1 MNGSFRRP
9 MRWASSLATTL
20 LLVALTAAC
29 DSAPAAKGDAPDAA
43 VGASTLMHQGPGMET
58 LRLPHGSPAISFAVV
73 QRVALPGEL
82 ETTGQVVFDDR
93 RVASIISRV
102 TGRIE
107 KVRVSQWDY
116 VRRGQSIL
124 TLYSPDFMTAEAEY
138 LQAKAAQS
146 ALASGGADNAQFAR
160 SMVEA
165 ARRKL
170 ELLGIAPDQIDA
182 IKTAA
187 PSFVMRAPIS
197 GNVIQNQALR
207 GAAVNAGD
215 VLYSVGTLDDVWITA
230 DIYEDDLARVQ
241 VGQSLE
247 AVTTAYP
254 NEVFHGLI
262 DRISPNIDTNT
273 HTLQL
278 RCAVQNPG
286 FKLKP
291 QMLVRVR
298 ITVPTGQ
305 VLIVPREALVFETDE
320 YFAYV
325 YAGHDRLERRKIAIG
340 TWSRE
345 GYVRV
350 VSGLISGD
358 RVVVHEALQVDQ
370 LWHEAY
376 GDNS

>member
-1 MNGSFRRP
+1 MN
-9 MRWASSLATTL
+9 RWFHSAARSASLLAGPL
-20 LLVALTAAC
+20 LLALTAAC
-29 DSAPAAKGDAPDAA
+29 DSAPAAKGDAPGAA
-43 VGASTLMHQGPGMET
+43 VGPPTLMHQGPGLEL
-58 LRLPHGSPAISFAVV
+58 LRLPIGSPAISFAVV
-73 QRVALPGEL
+73 QRVALPGDL
-82 ETTGQVVFDDR
+82 ETTGQVAFDDR

-107 KVRVSQWDY
+107 EVRVSQWDY

-138 LQAKAAQS
+138 LQAKAAEP
-146 ALASGGADNAQFAR
+146 ALANGGTESVQFAR
-160 SMVEA
+160 AMVEA

-170 ELLGIAPDQIDA
+170 ELLGITPDQIEA

-187 PSFVMRAPIS
+187 PSFAMRAPIS
-197 GNVIQNQALR
+197 GNIVQSQTLR

-230 DIYEDDLARVQ
+230 DIYEDDLSRVR
-241 VGQSLE
+241 VGQHLD

-254 NEVFHGLI
+254 DDVFHGVI
-262 DRISPNIDTNT
+262 DRISPNVDPNT
-273 HTLQL
+273 HTMQL

-291 QMLVRVR
+291 QMLARVR
-298 ITVPTGQ
+298 IAVPTSQ
-305 VLIVPREALVFETDE
+305 VLIVPREALVFAIDD

-325 YAGHDRLERRKIAIG
+325 DAGDDRLARRKVAIG
-340 TWSRE
+340 SWSRL
-345 GYVRV
+345 GFARV
-350 VSGLISGD
+350 LSGLVPGD
-358 RVVVHEALQVDQ
+358 RVVTREALQVDQ
-370 LWHEAY
+370 LWHEAH